1 MHVLIY
7 WVEVWPMFYFLL
19 WAKLTFMCLF
29 YMFQRLK
36 KPLFLGAKAPLQP
49 ASSEG
54 LYVCIYEC
62 M

>member
-1 MHVLIY
+1 
-7 WVEVWPMFYFLL
+7 MFYFLL
-19 WAKLTFMCLF
+19 WAKLIFMCLF